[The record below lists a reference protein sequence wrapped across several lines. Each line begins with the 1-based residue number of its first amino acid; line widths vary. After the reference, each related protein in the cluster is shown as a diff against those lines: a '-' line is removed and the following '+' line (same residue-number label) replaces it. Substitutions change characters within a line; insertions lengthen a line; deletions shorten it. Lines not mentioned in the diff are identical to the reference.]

1 MTSDR
6 PRCPQSRG
14 PRCSFI
20 EPHRAATPPLCPRL
34 APFLALSLILNARGK
49 DSQEGNAHSGHYA
62 WHSASAI
69 IGLSHLLS
77 SCHTSC
83 PESHWLAHF
92 RALWCAHVSLTS
104 SPPSQ
109 QPCLPLSLR
118 DNVGYGE
125 HTARQG
131 LLGTPPSPFLIR
143 GAAMSHLWASGRDSQ
158 A

>member
-1 MTSDR
+1 MQFYRATQGSY
-6 PRCPQSRG
+6 PSPLPKVGTIPGSITHPQCPGKGLPGRQ
-14 PRCSFI
+14 C
-20 EPHRAATPPLCPRL
+20 TLWPLCL
-34 APFLALSLILNARGK
+34 AQCLCHHR
-49 DSQEGNAHSGHYA
+49 
-62 WHSASAI
+62 
-69 IGLSHLLS
+69 LSHLLS

-143 GAAMSHLWASGRDSQ
+143 GAAMSHLWASRRDSQ